1 MPRKAKFAVG
11 WGLALAPVLLF
22 IPAVM
27 LAGMGPCGYARPWVM
42 VAALAIFVALE
53 LAAVPCFIRDARLAG
68 RSIPAM
74 FGISLSLFLLV
85 LSAALE
91 FLTVT
96 DYL

>member
-1 MPRKAKFAVG
+1 MPWKAKFAVG

-27 LAGMGPCGYARPWVM
+27 LAGMGPCGYAHPWVM
-42 VAALAIFVALE
+42 VAALAVFVVLE
-53 LAAVPCFIRDARLAG
+53 LAAVPCFIRDARRAG
-68 RSIPAM
+68 KSIPAM
-74 FGISLSLFLLV
+74 FGISFALFLLV
-85 LSAALE
+85 LSATFE